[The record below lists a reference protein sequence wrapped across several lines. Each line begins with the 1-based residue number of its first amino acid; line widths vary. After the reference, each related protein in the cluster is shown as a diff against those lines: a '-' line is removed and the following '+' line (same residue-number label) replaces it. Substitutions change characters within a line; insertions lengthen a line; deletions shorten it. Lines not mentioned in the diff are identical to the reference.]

1 MTAIFLCTVCFS
13 GVITNLSRHA
23 PARVERVLAFHIG
36 LPKPSW
42 LGDDYYQDTVV
53 TMDVDSQ
60 RQAAYDAQK
69 VSG

>member
-1 MTAIFLCTVCFS
+1 
-13 GVITNLSRHA
+13 
-23 PARVERVLAFHIG
+23 VLAFHIG

-60 RQAAYDAQK
+60 RQAAYDAQT

>member
-1 MTAIFLCTVCFS
+1 VHRLLFWCHHES
-13 GVITNLSRHA
+13 EPPRPG
-23 PARVERVLAFHIG
+23 PAQVERVLAFHIG

-42 LGDDYYQDTVV
+42 LGADYYQDTVV

-60 RQAAYDAQK
+60 RQAAYDAQT